1 MKKLI
6 LLIILFILPSVQA
19 FEFYSIKFDAWVG
32 EISTSTVGETIELP
46 IYVKNLGALQ
56 DSYAVSVKSSSSS
69 IYIQDQSVSINS
81 VKTNEIK
88 NVFSRMT
95 ITVGGSNVNIAVNVS
110 STTRPNYSW
119 TKTITIKSGLAS
131 LPDFDYLGI
140 VQIMIISTVLFAI
153 AFRRD

>member
-6 LLIILFILPSVQA
+6 LLIILFILPAVKA
-19 FEFYSIKFDAWVG
+19 FDFYSLKFDAWVG

-95 ITVGGSNVNIAVNVS
+95 VTVGGSNVNIAVNVS